1 VQRKAEAGNGRRR
14 MLLQEVERPGN
25 PLPERKSVSLQ
36 VDAKSWISVLLL
48 AFNMISLPLRLL
60 WLRKLK
66 YEYSVREV
74 SVLILEENLLEKH
87 SK

>member
-1 VQRKAEAGNGRRR
+1 